1 MAHYKYTV
9 IFEPLEE
16 GGYNVVVPALP
27 DICTFGETLEE
38 ARAMAADAITCS
50 LEGRL
55 KLGKPIPENG
65 IINRDPVKE
74 EISVSL

>member
-1 MAHYKYTV
+1 MAKYIYTV
-9 IFEPLEE
+9 IFEPLDE

-38 ARAMAADAITCS
+38 ARAMAADAIKCS

-55 KLGKPIPENG
+55 ELGQPIPHDG
-65 IINRDPVKE
+65 IIDREPVKE
-74 EISVSL
+74 EIAITI